1 MSIETL
7 KRPASPGIAASSTQ
21 TNGSS
26 TRGPAKKQ
34 KTAKKAKH
42 GSAGDEVLH
51 KDIVRMRKL
60 ASMNDDAPPQ
70 KMVHFELD
78 VVCLN
83 SSGDGMGLSGEYA
96 VIVPFSLPG
105 ERVQVNPYFIND
117 KEKIVLCDFVNVVTQ
132 SPQRDDSLV
141 QCKYF
146 GKCSGCQFQQVPY
159 AAQLKH
165 KRQVVIHAYED
176 FCNLDPSLVPTVGE
190 TMASP
195 LQYGYR
201 TKITPHFDQPRKGF
215 APGQIP
221 NIGFNEKGR
230 RKVLDIEECPIATPA
245 LNLGLTAERK
255 RVLGNLSAFKR
266 GATLLLRET
275 TSKTNAGI
283 SHDYVT
289 DSKVV
294 ITEIIGD
301 KQFQSPAGAFFQNN
315 NSIMPRLTSYV
326 REQLHSSTK
335 YLIDAYCGSGLFSI
349 TCSDSMEAV
358 NGVEISQDSIA
369 WAKKNA
375 EANNVKHAEF
385 LAGSAELLFK
395 QINFPS
401 EETAMIVDPPRK
413 GCDEVFLNQ
422 LLDYSPQVVVYVS
435 CCVQTQARD
444 IGYILSHDLGKD
456 YILES
461 VRGFDLFPNTY
472 HVESVAVL
480 RKK

>member
-1 MSIETL
+1 MSTETL
-7 KRPASPGIAASSTQ
+7 KRAASPAPRQAE
-21 TNGSS
+21 GSS
-26 TRGPAKKQ
+26 TRIRTKKQ
-34 KTAKKAKH
+34 KGAKKAKA
-42 GSAGDEVLH
+42 GSAGDEVLI
-51 KDIVRMRKL
+51 KDIARMRKQAQPNTNVTPEKL
-60 ASMNDDAPPQ
+60 
-70 KMVHFELD
+70 VTFEVE

-83 SSGDGMGLSGEYA
+83 STGDGLGLCGEYA

-105 ERVQVNPYFIND
+105 ECVKAKPYFINEVD
-117 KEKIVLCDFVNVVTQ
+117 KIILCDMVEVL
-132 SPQRDDSLV
+132 SKSSRRDDSLV

-146 GKCSGCQFQQVPY
+146 GKCSGCQFQQLPY
-159 AAQLKH
+159 AAQLEH
-165 KRQVVIHAYED
+165 KRQVVVHAYED
-176 FCNLDPSLVPTVGE
+176 FCDLEPSLIPIVGE

-215 APGQIP
+215 APGQVP
-221 NIGFNEKGR
+221 EIGFNEKGR

-245 LNLGLTAERK
+245 LNRGLNAERK

-275 TSKTNAGI
+275 TMKSEEGLT
-283 SHDYVT
+283 HDYVT
-289 DSKVV
+289 DSKKI

-301 KQFQSPAGAFFQNN
+301 KQFESPAGAFFQNN

-326 REQLHSSTK
+326 REQLQSSAK

-349 TCSDSMEAV
+349 TCSEGLSAV

-375 EANNVKHAEF
+375 EANNVNNAEF

-395 QINFPS
+395 QITFPAA
-401 EETAMIVDPPRK
+401 ETAMIVDPPRK

-422 LLDYSPQVVVYVS
+422 LLDYSPKVVVYVS

-444 IGYILSHDLGKD
+444 VGFILGHDKGKD
-456 YILES
+456 YVLES

-480 RKK
+480 RKRPAA